1 MTRWFLG
8 CLAAA
13 YLAGVWLDGVGST
26 LPSSILPRSAN
37 YFLQVSALFPYAALA
52 SIDYRAEGWV
62 CANGANGANGASGAN
77 DANGA
82 NGTDGKWEEIDTR
95 PYFPIDADNK
105 ENRFQRVMHF
115 YRDNR
120 PTMHALEAYLI
131 EAHGEGRAD
140 DGIPRDVPIAGVR
153 FSSLRIP
160 LPQPG
165 EPLTRSERKP
175 LSEYPESERQL
186 FYHTRRSKLEARCAG
201 QHDSP
206 GDESD

>member
-1 MTRWFLG
+1 MRRWILV

-13 YLAGVWLDGVGST
+13 YLSGVWLDGVGST

-37 YFLQVSALFPYAALA
+37 YFLQVSALFPYAAVA

-62 CANGANGANGASGAN
+62 CADGAN
-77 DANGA
+77 
-82 NGTDGKWEEIDTR
+82 GKWEELDTR
-95 PYFPIDADNK
+95 PYFPLDADNK

-120 PTMHALEAYLI
+120 PTMHALEAYLMN
-131 EAHGEGRAD
+131 AHDAGLHD
-140 DGIPRDVPIAGVR
+140 DGIPRNVPIAGVR

-186 FYHTRRSKLEARCAG
+186 FYHTRRSKLDARCAG
-201 QHDSP
+201 EHDGTSE
-206 GDESD
+206 ESD

>member
-1 MTRWFLG
+1 MRRWILA
-8 CLAAA
+8 CLAAS

-37 YFLQVSALFPYAALA
+37 YFLQVSALFPYAATA

-62 CANGANGANGASGAN
+62 CADGGN
-77 DANGA
+77 
-82 NGTDGKWEEIDTR
+82 GKWEEIDTR
-95 PYFPIDADNK
+95 PYFPLDADNK

-120 PTMHALEAYLI
+120 PTMHALEKYLI
-131 EAHGEGRAD
+131 EAHAAGRAD
-140 DGIPRDVPIAGVR
+140 DGIPHDEPIAGVR

-175 LSEYPESERQL
+175 LSEYPESERAL
-186 FYHTRRSKLEARCAG
+186 FYHTRRSKLDARCAG
-201 QHDSP
+201 EHDGASEE
-206 GDESD
+206 GD

>member
-1 MTRWFLG
+1 MAMRRWILAG
-8 CLAAA
+8 LAAA
-13 YLAGVWLDGVGST
+13 YLAGVWMDGVGST

-62 CANGANGANGASGAN
+62 CAEN
-77 DANGA
+77 
-82 NGTDGKWEEIDTR
+82 KWEEIDTR

-115 YRDNR
+115 YRENR
-120 PTMHALEAYLI
+120 PTMHALETYLI
-131 EAHGEGRAD
+131 EAHDAGRAD
-140 DGIPRDVPIAGVR
+140 DGIPRNVPIAGVR

-201 QHDSP
+201 VHDGTNEE
-206 GDESD
+206 GD

>member
-1 MTRWFLG
+1 MRRWI
-8 CLAAA
+8 LAAIASA

-26 LPSSILPRSAN
+26 LPSSILPRSLN

-62 CANGANGANGASGAN
+62 CPNGADGANGVS
-77 DANGA
+77 
-82 NGTDGKWEEIDTR
+82 GKWEEIDTR

-131 EAHGEGRAD
+131 EAHNEGRAD

-165 EPLTRSERKP
+165 EHLTRSERLP

-201 QHDSP
+201 EHPSDE
-206 GDESD
+206 GD

>member
-1 MTRWFLG
+1 VSTSRIALVT
-8 CLAAA
+8 LAGA
-13 YLAGVWLDGVGST
+13 YLAGVWLDGIGSQI
-26 LPSSILPRSAN
+26 PSSVLPRAAN
-37 YFLQVSALFPYAALA
+37 YFLQVAALFPTAATT
-52 SIDYRAEGWV
+52 SIDYRAEAWV
-62 CANGANGANGASGAN
+62 CA
-77 DANGA
+77 DK
-82 NGTDGKWEEIDTR
+82 KWEELDTR
-95 PYFPIDADNK
+95 PYFPIDPDDK

>member
-1 MTRWFLG
+1 MRRWILVG
-8 CLAAA
+8 IAST

-26 LPSSILPRSAN
+26 LPSSILPRSLN

-62 CANGANGANGASGAN
+62 CAES
-77 DANGA
+77 
-82 NGTDGKWEEIDTR
+82 KWEEIDTR

-115 YRDNR
+115 YRENR

-131 EAHGEGRAD
+131 EAHAAGRAD
-140 DGIPRDVPIAGVR
+140 DGIPHDVPIAGVR

-160 LPQPG
+160 LPEPG
-165 EPLTRSERKP
+165 QPLTRSERRP
-175 LSEYPESERQL
+175 LSEYPESERKL

-201 QHDSP
+201 EHDRGGGS
-206 GDESD
+206 GDEAD